1 MERRE
6 FIKNSGILLAA
17 SPFMNFAGT
26 MNGKKMIILGVDGM
40 DPGITHRLMQQGKL
54 PNMQKL
60 AQKGAFTM
68 MRTTIPPQS
77 PVAWG
82 SFATG
87 ADPGVYGVF
96 DFVHRNP
103 ANYMAFSSQAE
114 TTSPGWVVPVGKYN
128 IPLKSSKVTL
138 LREGTPFWD
147 YLEDRDVEAT
157 LFKLPGNYP
166 PSKSKQKTISGLG
179 TPGVD
184 GNYGTYILYTN
195 DEEEVEREVY
205 PNKIYYAY
213 INDDNVMEEGV
224 IEGPRNDL
232 LEEPEVIEVPFTVHV
247 DYKHKTA
254 RIDVQGKEIL
264 ISEKEYSEWVE
275 IDFPIIKHLNNIT
288 GMVRFYL
295 LNLSEER
302 FRLYVSPVHISP
314 AHPAVTI
321 STPEDYSVKLAEKCG
336 LFHTISLPSDTK
348 ALQQGVFDME
358 NFLVQHMSVH
368 NESEK
373 IFGYELNR
381 FLQQKGGLLFFYFST
396 LDLGQHM
403 LWSLNDKE
411 HPFYQE
417 KEAARYQHVRDELYM
432 RHDRILGDVLKK
444 VPKDV
449 EIVVMSDHGFG
460 PYRRS
465 INLNNW
471 LHSEGYLTVKG
482 GEIFDGMG
490 LLEYAD
496 WDSTKAYFLGLNG
509 LYLNMDGREGN
520 GIVKLGERRKLLEEI
535 KGKLEMLTDPANGEK
550 VISTAYIS
558 EDNFSKD
565 YIDRAPD
572 IIVGFKKGYRS
583 SNVSALGNFSSSLI
597 YDNMD
602 WWAGDHLIDPKW
614 VPATFISS
622 FKITKKVPEI
632 KDLAPTILKYFGIA
646 NAPTISGKSLI

>member
-1 MERRE
+1 
-6 FIKNSGILLAA
+6 
-17 SPFMNFAGT
+17 
-26 MNGKKMIILGVDGM
+26 
-40 DPGITHRLMQQGKL
+40 
-54 PNMQKL
+54 
-60 AQKGAFTM
+60 
-68 MRTTIPPQS
+68 
-77 PVAWG
+77 
-82 SFATG
+82 
-87 ADPGVYGVF
+87 
-96 DFVHRNP
+96 
-103 ANYMAFSSQAE
+103 
-114 TTSPGWVVPVGKYN
+114 
-128 IPLKSSKVTL
+128 
-138 LREGTPFWD
+138 
-147 YLEDRDVEAT
+147 
-157 LFKLPGNYP
+157 
-166 PSKSKQKTISGLG
+166 
-179 TPGVD
+179 
-184 GNYGTYILYTN
+184 
-195 DEEEVEREVY
+195 
-205 PNKIYYAY
+205 
-213 INDDNVMEEGV
+213 
-224 IEGPRNDL
+224 
-232 LEEPEVIEVPFTVHV
+232 
-247 DYKHKTA
+247 
-254 RIDVQGKEIL
+254 
-264 ISEKEYSEWVE
+264 
-275 IDFPIIKHLNNIT
+275 
-288 GMVRFYL
+288 
-295 LNLSEER
+295 
-302 FRLYVSPVHISP
+302 
-314 AHPAVTI
+314 
-321 STPEDYSVKLAEKCG
+321 
-336 LFHTISLPSDTK
+336 
-348 ALQQGVFDME
+348 ME

>member
-1 MERRE
+1 MERRD
-6 FIKNSGILLAA
+6 FIKSTGVLLAA
-17 SPFMNFAGT
+17 SPFMNFAGSN
-26 MNGKKMIILGVDGM
+26 NGKKMIILGIDGM
-40 DPGITHRLMQQGKL
+40 DPGITYQLMQQGKL

-60 AQKGAFTM
+60 AQNGTFTM

-82 SFATG
+82 SFSTG

-114 TTSPGWVVPVGKYN
+114 TTAPGWIVPVGKYN
-128 IPLKSSKVTL
+128 FPLKPSEVHL
-138 LREGTPFWD
+138 LREGKPFWD
-147 YLEDRDVEAT
+147 YLEERDVEAT

-166 PSKSKQKTISGLG
+166 PSKSKQRTIAGLG

-195 DEEEVEREVY
+195 DENEVEREVY

-213 INDDNVMEEGV
+213 INDEHVMEEGV

-232 LEEPEVIEVPFTVHV
+232 LEEGEIIEVPFKVYV
-247 DYKHKTA
+247 DYKNKTA

-264 ISEKEYSEWVE
+264 ISEKEYSDWVE
-275 IDFPIIKHLNNIT
+275 IDFSLIKHISTVT

-295 LNLSEER
+295 LNLSEEK

-314 AHPAVTI
+314 AHPAATI
-321 STPEDYSVKLAEKCG
+321 STPPSYSEELAEKCG

-368 NESEK
+368 RESEK
-373 IFGYELNR
+373 IFAYELNR
-381 FLQQKGGLLFFYFST
+381 FLERKSGLLFFYFST

-403 LWSLNDKE
+403 LWSLTDKE
-411 HPFYQE
+411 HPFYKE
-417 KEAARYQHVRDELYM
+417 EEAARFDHWRDDLYM

-465 INLNNW
+465 VNLNNW
-471 LHSEGYLTVKG
+471 LYDEGYLTVKG

-496 WDSTKAYFLGLNG
+496 WGNTRAYFLGLNSM
-509 LYLNMDGREGN
+509 YLNMAGREGN
-520 GIVKLGERRKLLEEI
+520 GIVKTDERRKLLEEI
-535 KGKLEMLTDPANGEK
+535 KGKLEMLTDPETGEK
-550 VISTAYIS
+550 VVSTAYIS
-558 EDNFSKD
+558 EDNFSRD
-565 YIDRAPD
+565 YLDRAPD
-572 IIVGFKKGYRS
+572 IIVGFKKGYRA
-583 SNVSALGNFSSSLI
+583 SNVSALGNFSSAMISN
-597 YDNMD
+597 NMD

-614 VPATFISS
+614 VPATFISN
-622 FKITKKVPEI
+622 FKINKKVPDI
-632 KDLAPTILKYFGIA
+632 KDMAPTILKYFGIQD
-646 NAPTISGKSLI
+646 APTITGKSLI